1 MKVHINQTIDQ
12 RVVTLYSHRTGKL
25 IDEIPSESVKNLDH
39 ISGGVFKVTQKQ
51 INQIKKEAKK
61 P

>member
-1 MKVHINQTIDQ
+1 MKVHINQTIDPS
-12 RVVTLYSHRTGKL
+12 VVTLYSHRTGKL
-25 IDEIPSESVKNLDH
+25 IDEIPSERVKDLDH
-39 ISGGVFKVTQKQ
+39 ISGGVFKVTRKQ